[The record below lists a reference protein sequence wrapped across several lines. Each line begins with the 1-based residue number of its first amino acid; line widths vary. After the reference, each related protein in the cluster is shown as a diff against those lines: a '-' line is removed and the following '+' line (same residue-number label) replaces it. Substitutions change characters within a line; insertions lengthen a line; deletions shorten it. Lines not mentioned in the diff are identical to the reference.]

1 MQRHDLAW
9 LKPGAA
15 VRFLCGIADAALAA
29 RVADWTAAGR
39 PLVVARQ
46 PAGAD
51 GVLLGLTLPASEG
64 RRRLGCLVDR
74 RDILRTA
81 PPLAIG
87 ACLRHLPD
95 AVAVPLAR
103 LETRLFAGGV
113 RVGVYGSLA
122 WEAASGETYRH
133 AGSDVDL
140 ICDVDSSDRYALA
153 IAALTDAAAGL
164 PCGLDGEIRFPD
176 GCAVAWK
183 ELAAAGGNTAA
194 RVLVKGAAEV
204 ALLPVGDLL
213 AQFDEEC
220 CHA

>member
-1 MQRHDLAW
+1 MRRHDLAW
-9 LKPGAA
+9 LRPGAA
-15 VRFLCGIADAALAA
+15 VGFLCGIADAALSA
-29 RVADWTAAGR
+29 RVAEWIAAGR

-46 PAGAD
+46 PAGAA

-64 RRRLGCLVDR
+64 RRRVGCLADP
-74 RDILRTA
+74 RDLLRTA

-87 ACLRHLPD
+87 ACLARLPD
-95 AVAVPLAR
+95 SVAAPLAR
-103 LETRLFAGGV
+103 LERRLLAGGL

-140 ICDVDSSDRYALA
+140 ICDAASRDQFALA
-153 IAALTDAAAGL
+153 IAALSEAAAGL

-183 ELAAAGGNTAA
+183 ELAAAGGDAA
-194 RVLVKGAAEV
+194 AQVLVKGAAEV
-204 ALLPVGDLL
+204 ALLPVGSLL
-213 AQFDEEC
+213 VQFDEEH